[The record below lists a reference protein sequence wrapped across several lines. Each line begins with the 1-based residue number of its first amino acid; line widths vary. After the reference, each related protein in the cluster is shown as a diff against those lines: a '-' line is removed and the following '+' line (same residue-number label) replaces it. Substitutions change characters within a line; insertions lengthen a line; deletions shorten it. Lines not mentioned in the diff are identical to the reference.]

1 MTRPLHWALGVL
13 GVTVV
18 LGGGTIERAAQF
30 FGQTPAPAA
39 AAAGEPGVGSVLTVT
54 LHQDLAGHYTVH
66 PLVEGRRVRMMV
78 DTGATLCAFTQD
90 DAERAGSTE
99 TLTQHFPLPTVST
112 GEHYNYPNS
121 QGLRYQ
127 IEEVEK
133 CLAEGRIE
141 SEEYTHAE
149 MLTNAAT
156 MQEARQ
162 QIGLLFE
169 SEAAQQP
176 QQAQPLVEG
185 LELWSSS
192 ERLAEL
198 AGEPAWLANLVTEK
212 EAGARSASL

>member
-1 MTRPLHWALGVL
+1 MIVEYE
-13 GVTVV
+13 
-18 LGGGTIERAAQF
+18 GGGS
-30 FGQTPAPAA
+30 
-39 AAAGEPGVGSVLTVT
+39 AGLMYS
-54 LHQDLAGHYTVH
+54 
-66 PLVEGRRVRMMV
+66 
-78 DTGATLCAFTQD
+78 LCAQTEEATTIWGTGGSIKLESPAHCPSQLSLQQWDPD
-90 DAERAGSTE
+90 DAERAGATE
-99 TLTQHFPLPTVST
+99 TLTQRFPLPTVDST
-112 GEHYNYPNS
+112 GGEHYNYPNS

-169 SEAAQQP
+169 SEVEQQP

-198 AGEPAWLANLVTEK
+198 AGANLVTEK
-212 EAGARSASL
+212 EAGAKSASL

>member
-1 MTRPLHWALGVL
+1 M
-13 GVTVV
+13 
-18 LGGGTIERAAQF
+18 
-30 FGQTPAPAA
+30 
-39 AAAGEPGVGSVLTVT
+39 
-54 LHQDLAGHYTVH
+54 
-66 PLVEGRRVRMMV
+66 
-78 DTGATLCAFTQD
+78 
-90 DAERAGSTE
+90 
-99 TLTQHFPLPTVST
+99 
-112 GEHYNYPNS
+112 
-121 QGLRYQ
+121 
-127 IEEVEK
+127 
-133 CLAEGRIE
+133 AEGRIE

-198 AGEPAWLANLVTEK
+198 AGANLVTEK
-212 EAGARSASL
+212 EAGAKSASM